1 MENATA
7 EKTYRS
13 DEVVL
18 PNVPTLGHNMRVAH
32 AGPEGTAHYPVV
44 WVGVNKELADTVVKE
59 GWNTD
64 EGPDPQGFLEEI
76 KDNLRDLG
84 HGAKEKF
91 TVKGSY
97 TFTVYVTVEG
107 VEADD
112 ESDAEGIVEDNV
124 SVNLDSYN
132 VEADMY
138 GGEFDAVNVDDVEDT
153 SGWEHHDT
161 AVE

>member
-44 WVGVNKELADTVVKE
+44 WVGINKELADTVVKDE
-59 GWNTD
+59 GWNGND
-64 EGPDPQGFLEEI
+64 AVDFLEEI
-76 KDNLRDLG
+76 KNCLTDLG

-91 TVKGSY
+91 TVRGSY
-97 TFTVYVTVEG
+97 QFTVYVTVEG

-124 SVNLDSYN
+124 SCSLDSYN

-138 GGEFDAVNVDDVEDT
+138 GGEFNAVNVDDVEDT

>member
-7 EKTYRS
+7 EKTYRR

-18 PNVPTLGHNMRVAH
+18 PNVPTLGHNMID
-32 AGPEGTAHYPVV
+32 AGGSHPDAYHPVV
-44 WVGVNKELADTVVKE
+44 WVGINKELADTVVKDE
-59 GWNTD
+59 GWDSND
-64 EGPDPQGFLEEI
+64 AVDFLEEI

-91 TVKGSY
+91 TVRGRY
-97 TFTVYVTVEG
+97 QFTVYVTVEG

-112 ESDAEGIVEDNV
+112 ESDAEGIGEDNV

-138 GGEFDAVNVDDVEDT
+138 GGEFNAVNVDDVEDT

>member
-32 AGPEGTAHYPVV
+32 AGPEGTAHNPVV
-44 WVGVNKELADTVVKE
+44 WVGVNKELADTVVKDE
-59 GWNTD
+59 GWSGND
-64 EGPDPQGFLEEI
+64 AVDFLEEI
-76 KDNLRDLG
+76 KNCLADLG

-161 AVE
+161 DVE